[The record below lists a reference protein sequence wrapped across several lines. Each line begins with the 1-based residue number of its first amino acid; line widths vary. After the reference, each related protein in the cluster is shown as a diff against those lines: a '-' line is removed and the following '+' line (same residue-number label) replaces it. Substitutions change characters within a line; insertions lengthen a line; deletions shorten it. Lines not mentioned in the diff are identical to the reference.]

1 MKYNFMVS
9 IIKDDDW
16 YVASCLENHVASQG
30 KTRDEALANLHEAL
44 ELYYENFV
52 FVSQKGSHAKY
63 VKKLAGLPTRTAIV
77 PMHDEISKG
86 TLRKILLQAGLTIEE
101 FMSK

>member
-30 KTRDEALANLHEAL
+30 KTRDEALANLQEAL
-44 ELYYENFV
+44 ELYYEDN
-52 FVSQKGSHAKY
+52 
-63 VKKLAGLPTRTAIV
+63 
-77 PMHDEISKG
+77 DEIPSFEKPFV
-86 TLRKILLQAGLTIEE
+86 TSLEIAI
-101 FMSK
+101 